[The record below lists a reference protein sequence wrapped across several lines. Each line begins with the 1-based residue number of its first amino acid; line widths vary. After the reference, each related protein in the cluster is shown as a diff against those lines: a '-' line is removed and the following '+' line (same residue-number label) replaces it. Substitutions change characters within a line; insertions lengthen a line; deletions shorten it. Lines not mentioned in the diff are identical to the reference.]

1 MLDSLGIGARWGSF
15 LALINASMAFAT
27 CTYAGTGEYGSTT
40 LVTLG
45 GLNDYERSGT
55 S

>member
-1 MLDSLGIGARWGSF
+1 
-15 LALINASMAFAT
+15 LINASIAFAT

-40 LVTLG
+40 PVTLG
-45 GLNDYERSGT
+45 GLDGHERSGT